1 MVQVHEG
8 RLSLRAD
15 QLFWHTSERKKARR
29 AAAAS
34 HSRPL
39 LREVSDARSEQSSE
53 VRKLRWCLGQRV
65 ALPRSEISGVSVFF
79 QGQES
84 IGCREASRLAEAG
97 KALKVLKPMSGCG
110 MKQSRK
116 GA

>member
-1 MVQVHEG
+1 
-8 RLSLRAD
+8 LRAD

-29 AAAAS
+29 AAAS

-97 KALKVLKPMSGCG
+97 KALKVLKPMCGCG